1 MTHFTTESDAISYIF
16 RSMRRVGG
24 APHGPDELTRD
35 VTPTRRLLAA
45 TGLPTQPRQYAVV
58 TGSKGKGST
67 TFITA
72 RLLQALG
79 HRVGMMSSPHLVSWR
94 ERIRIDGRAIP
105 EVDFLRILGE
115 LSPEIDR
122 IEEGLS
128 EKRYFSPQGLFLGV
142 ALRWFDEQKVTA
154 AVLEVGRGGRFDDI
168 AVVPNQLSLF
178 TPIML
183 EHPEQ
188 LGPTV
193 ERIAWHKAGI
203 IKPSSTAYSVPQS
216 PAVLDILQAEAEA
229 QQASFSWVAEKDLGV
244 YRGPVTSGQRIAL
257 GRYGELT
264 LSLLG
269 RYQII
274 NASLAVI
281 GAGNIHG
288 RLGGVPHGS
297 EAYIER
303 IRVGLGSLYW
313 PGRCQQIDD
322 HPLVFVDGAI
332 NDESARLMVESVREQ
347 LRLPVVSILSVP
359 ADKDYPGVYAA
370 LGGVSQ
376 HIILTETTRNPGLKF
391 PDPTE
396 AAALAGQY
404 CQDVRFQPT
413 IAPAVEEARRLAGQD
428 GTILIVGTQ
437 SIVAESLGLW
447 GLSFEQL

>member
-1 MTHFTTESDAISYIF
+1 MSNFPTESEAISYIF
-16 RSMRRVGG
+16 RSMRRMGG

-35 VTPTRRLLAA
+35 VTPTRHLLAA
-45 TGLPTQPRQYAVV
+45 TGLPAQPRQYAVV

-67 TFITA
+67 TFMTA

-94 ERIRIDGRAIP
+94 ERIRVDGQAIP

-115 LSPEIDR
+115 LTPEIDR
-122 IEEGLS
+122 IEAGLS
-128 EKRYFSPQGLFLGV
+128 GNRYFSPQGLFLGV
-142 ALRWFDEQKVTA
+142 ALRWFDEQDVTA

-168 AVVPNQLSLF
+168 SVVPNQLSLF

-193 ERIAWHKAGI
+193 ERIAWHKSGI
-203 IKPSSTAYSVPQS
+203 IKPYSHAYSVPQMPS
-216 PAVLDILQAEAEA
+216 VLEIIGAEAET
-229 QQASFSWVAEKDLGV
+229 QHASFSWVADKDMGEYLGAV
-244 YRGPVTSGQRIAL
+244 PGGQRIQL

-269 RYQII
+269 RYQIM

-281 GAGNIHG
+281 GAGNMHG

-297 EAYIER
+297 DEYINR
-303 IRVGLGSLYW
+303 IRKGLGDLRW

-332 NDESARLMVESVREQ
+332 NDESARLLVESVREQ
-347 LRLPVVSILSVP
+347 LRPPVVSILSVP

-370 LGGVSQ
+370 LGAVSQ
-376 HIILTETTRNPGLKF
+376 HIILTETTRNPGLRF
-391 PDPTE
+391 PAATE
-396 AAALAGQY
+396 ALALAGQY
-404 CQDVRFQPT
+404 APDVRYQPT
-413 IAPAVEEARRLAGQD
+413 IAPAVDAARQLAGQD